1 MPGRY
6 LQHQFPGGLTLL
18 AESISGVQSAAMSLL
33 VPAGSAN
40 DPETEHGAATVL
52 AEMVLRG
59 AGERDSHA
67 LMEHLDSLGLQRG
80 SGTGVHHTH
89 FSCAGVGPK
98 VLAALPAY
106 ADIVRRPHLPE
117 SGFEAARDLAL
128 QSLAGIDDD
137 PRQKLMVTLRELF
150 FPAPLGRNPMG
161 RKPDL
166 ERLHLETCRTE
177 HARRYRGAGSIL
189 AIAGNIDLQTIQ
201 SEVEKSFGDFNGD
214 SPLVAEPPLPPAQ
227 KRFESQSSEQTHI
240 GIAYAAIAPTDPDY
254 YAMRVAMEVL
264 GGGTSGRLFTELREK
279 RGLVYNVWAGY
290 TALRRLGAIFGY
302 AGTSNDRAQT
312 TLDFLVEELHRLTNG
327 VEKAEVDR
335 ARIGLKANTI
345 MEGESTSS
353 RAASQAQDFFTLGRV
368 RTLEEIA
375 AAIDAVNVDRVNAF
389 LRSHPPGDLTVA
401 IVGPKKLKWPA

>member
-1 MPGRY
+1 MSGRY
-6 LQHQFPGGLTLL
+6 LHHQFPGGLTLL
-18 AESISGVQSAAMSLL
+18 AESISGVQSVAMSLL
-33 VPAGSAN
+33 IPAGGAN
-40 DPETEHGAATVL
+40 DPETAHGAATVL
-52 AEMVLRG
+52 SDLVLRG
-59 AGERDSHA
+59 AGKRDSHE
-67 LMEHLDSLGLQRG
+67 LMNHLDRLGLARG

-106 ADIVRRPHLPE
+106 ADIIRRPHLPE
-117 SGFEAARDLAL
+117 SGFEAARDLSI
-128 QSLAGIDDD
+128 QSIAGIDDD
-137 PRQKLMVTLRELF
+137 PRQKLMVKIRELF

-161 RKPDL
+161 RKKDL
-166 ERLHLETCRTE
+166 QRFKLEACRAD
-177 HARRYRGAGSIL
+177 HAKRYCGAGSIL
-189 AIAGNIDLQTIQ
+189 ALAGNLNLQTVQ
-201 SEVEKSFGDFNGD
+201 DEVAKSFADFNGALQ
-214 SPLVAEPPLPPAQ
+214 PIPEPPLPAPQ
-227 KRFESQSSEQTHI
+227 NHFELQPSEQTHI
-240 GIAYAAIAPTDPDY
+240 GIACPSIPPTHPEY

-290 TALRRLGAIFGY
+290 TSLRHLGALFGY
-302 AGTSNDRAQT
+302 AGTSNDRAQA
-312 TLDFLVEELHRLTNG
+312 TLDQLISELHRLTRG

-375 AAIDAVNVDRVNAF
+375 AAIDAVNVDRVNAY
-389 LRSHPPGDLTVA
+389 LAANPPGDLTVV
-401 IVGPKKLKWPA
+401 IVGPRELKFPK